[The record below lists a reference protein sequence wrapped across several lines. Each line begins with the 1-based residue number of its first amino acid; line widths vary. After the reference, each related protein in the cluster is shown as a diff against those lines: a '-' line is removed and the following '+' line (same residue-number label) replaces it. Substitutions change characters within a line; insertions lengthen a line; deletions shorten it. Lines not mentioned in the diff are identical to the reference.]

1 METNILESLDYK
13 LNKPFS
19 LQFLRRYSKITK
31 STTQEHSMAKFILE
45 TAMMDCNL
53 VSMRPSLRAAGA
65 LVLAHH
71 LLNSKRAAEAMT
83 ILEKYCDFSE
93 FEITEVKRI
102 LRANLTVPLYTT
114 VLKSIMKKYTTKEF
128 LEVAKHSGVLAI
140 GQKRKN

>member
-19 LQFLRRYSKITK
+19 LQFLRLYSKITK

-65 LVLAHH
+65 LVLAHQ
-71 LLNSKRAAEAMT
+71 LLNSKRVAEVMT
-83 ILEKYCDFSE
+83 MLEKYCEFTE
-93 FEITEVKRI
+93 FEIMEVKRI
-102 LRANLTVPLYTT
+102 LRANLMVPLHTT
-114 VLKSIMKKYTTKEF
+114 VLKTIMKKYTTKEF
-128 LEVAKHSGVLAI
+128 LEVAKHSGVVAI
-140 GQKRKN
+140 AQKRKS